1 MPDTLLPLFSKQE
14 TADCR
19 KMAYPSL
26 GITRWVKLLKAGLK
40 TMRLYSV
47 DNRKRGKSKY
57 FSGWRMK
64 LKCK

>member
-26 GITRWVKLLKAGLK
+26 GIAWWVKLLKAGLK
-40 TMRLYSV
+40 TMRLC
-47 DNRKRGKSKY
+47 R
-57 FSGWRMK
+57 
-64 LKCK
+64 